1 MSNIKDLIQQ
11 LAKTEN
17 TDCILCTVNSIDLTA
32 KTCYCIPINGD
43 ADLID
48 VKLIANDNKGFLL
61 IPEVDSVVIVS
72 NIQNSSYYVSMFSK
86 VSEIQLN
93 GDDYNGL
100 IKIDDLTT
108 SLNTII
114 NNINTQLGLIATGIS
129 TGGGSYTPTLLTTLN
144 KTTYENTTV
153 KHGGGS

>member
-1 MSNIKDLIQQ
+1 MSNIKDLVQQ

-17 TDCILCTVNSIDLTA
+17 TDCILCKVNSVDLTS

-48 VKLIANDNKGFLL
+48 VKLIANDNKGLLL

-114 NNINTQLGLIATGIS
+114 NNINTQLTAISAGIS
-129 TGGGSYTPTLLTTLN
+129 GAGGTYTPVPLTTLN

-153 KHGGGS
+153 KHGSGN